1 MQAYDLG
8 QKKNPRKARIF
19 FPKRAYVVLFRR
31 GLNVQKQLRLSQ
43 HSPTVRIA

>member
-1 MQAYDLG
+1 MQAYDVG
-8 QKKNPRKARIF
+8 QKKIRAKHGFF
-19 FPKRAYVVLFRR
+19 FPKWAYVVLFRR